1 MANNRICFATHNQ
14 NKVSEIRKL
23 LGDKLE
29 VLSLNDLGIHEEIEE
44 TGTTLNENALLK
56 ADYVFN
62 KYSIACFADDT
73 GLEVDVLD
81 GAPGVYSA
89 RYAGEP
95 ANNENNIDKLLSSM
109 ANESDRTARF
119 RTVVALVGLGE
130 SQIFEGI
137 VDGEI
142 IHERRGSNG
151 FGYDPIF
158 LPKNLDRTFAEME
171 MQEKNSIS
179 HRARA
184 VEKLVDF
191 LNKKQE

>member
-1 MANNRICFATHNQ
+1 MDKGKICFATHNQ

-23 LGDKLE
+23 LGDKLK
-29 VLSLNDLGIHEEIEE
+29 VLSLDDLDIHEEIEE

-56 ADYVFN
+56 ANYVFN
-62 KYSIACFADDT
+62 KYSIVCFADDT
-73 GLEVDVLD
+73 GLEVDALN

-95 ANNENNIDKLLSSM
+95 ANNENNIDKLLSSL
-109 ANESDRTARF
+109 ADESVRTARF
-119 RTVVALVGLGE
+119 KTVVALVGLGP

-137 VDGEI
+137 VEGEI
-142 IHERRGSNG
+142 IHERRGLNG
-151 FGYDPIF
+151 FGYDAIF
-158 LPKNLDRTFAEME
+158 LPKNLDRTFAEMD

-191 LNKKQE
+191 LNKK

>member
-1 MANNRICFATHNQ
+1 MARNKICFATHNQ
-14 NKVSEIRKL
+14 NKVRELRKL

-29 VLSLNDLGIHEEIEE
+29 ILSLDDLGIIEEIEE
-44 TGTTLNENALLK
+44 SGATLNENALLK

-95 ANNENNIDKLLSSM
+95 PNNESNIDKLLTSLKSKSNRS
-109 ANESDRTARF
+109 AKF
-119 RTVVALVGLGE
+119 RTVIALVGLGT
-130 SQIFEGI
+130 SQFFEGI
-137 VDGEI
+137 VEGDI
-142 IHERRGSNG
+142 IEERRGRNG
-151 FGYDPIF
+151 FGYDSVF
-158 LPKNLDRTFAEME
+158 LPNNFDRTFAEME
-171 MQEKNSIS
+171 MQEKNGIS

-184 VEKLVDF
+184 VEKLVNF
-191 LNKKQE
+191 LNKN